1 MAKGKR
7 MNGEGSL
14 RQRPDGRWE
23 YRVSDGYRDNGKLKT
38 ISFYGKTQN
47 EVKKKLEE
55 YRKKKLSGI
64 DMSQKYTFAQWADI
78 WFENHT
84 DISPTTREGYK
95 YTLRHL
101 KHEFG
106 HYPLEDIK
114 AMHIEQF
121 LKRLRAEGRSDSG
134 VAQCRGMLFQIFN
147 KAEANDLVIKNPV
160 RFADKMRSTNPTKP
174 KESFTADEVRLLM
187 AKLPQDRI
195 GLSIRLMLG
204 TGMRTQ
210 ELLALEPRHIAE
222 DGSMIQIRQ
231 AVNMVKGTVT
241 VGRPKSRD
249 SYRDV
254 PVPTNLR
261 WCAMRLRDTDRKYI
275 WEVGKLDSPC
285 NPSYF
290 RDQFKLAVGAVEGVR
305 VLTPHSCR
313 HTYVSQLQGL
323 GVDMETIRSIVGH
336 ADLDMSRIYLHVQAP
351 IREDAANRFSEAFVD
366 NPEQ

>member
-1 MAKGKR
+1 MAKRKR

-14 RQRPDGRWE
+14 RQRSDGRWE
-23 YRVSDGYRDNGKLKT
+23 YRVTDGYREDGKLNT
-38 ISFYGKTQN
+38 ISFYGGTQA
-47 EVKKKLEE
+47 EVRKKLTE
-55 YRKKKLSGI
+55 YRKKKMSGI
-64 DMSQKYTFAQWADI
+64 DLSKTYTFAQWADI
-78 WFENHT
+78 WYENHT
-84 DISPTTREGYK
+84 DISATTREGYK

-106 HYPLEDIK
+106 QYPLEDIK

-174 KESFTADEVRLLM
+174 KEAFTADEVRLLM
-187 AKLPQDRI
+187 TKLPQDRV

-210 ELLALEPRHIAE
+210 ELLALEPRHIEE

-231 AVNMVKGTVT
+231 AINMVKGTVT

-254 PVPTNLR
+254 PVPANLR

-323 GVDMETIRSIVGH
+323 GVDIETIKSIVGH
-336 ADLDMSRIYLHVQAP
+336 AEIEMTTRYLHVQAP
-351 IREDAANRFSEAFVD
+351 IREDAANRFSEAFV
-366 NPEQ
+366 NTPEE

>member
-1 MAKGKR
+1 MAKRKR

-14 RQRPDGRWE
+14 RQRSDGRWE
-23 YRVSDGYRDNGKLKT
+23 YRVTDGYREDGKLNT
-38 ISFYGKTQN
+38 ISFYGGTQA
-47 EVKKKLEE
+47 EVRKKLTE
-55 YRKKKLSGI
+55 YRKKKMSGI
-64 DMSQKYTFAQWADI
+64 DLSKTYTFAQWADI
-78 WFENHT
+78 WYENHT
-84 DISPTTREGYK
+84 DISATTREGYK

-106 HYPLEDIK
+106 QYPLEDIK

-231 AVNMVKGTVT
+231 AVNMVKGTVA

-254 PVPTNLR
+254 PVPPNLR
-261 WCAMRLRDTDRKYI
+261 WCAMQLRDTDRKFI
-275 WEVGKLDSPC
+275 WEVGKVDSPC

-290 RDQFKLAVGAVEGVR
+290 RDQFKLAVSTVEGVR
-305 VLTPHSCR
+305 ALTPHSCR

-323 GVDMETIRSIVGH
+323 GVDIETIKSIVGH
-336 ADLDMSRIYLHVQAP
+336 AEIDMTTHYLHVQAP
-351 IREDAANRFSEAFVD
+351 IREDAANRFSAAFVN
-366 NPEQ
+366 NPEE